1 MLGRKI
7 GNFGHILENVVYFEL
22 LRRGYEVYIGKIDEY
37 EVDFVAINKEGKI
50 YVQVAETLKGIDEND
65 TKILDR
71 ELRSLKKINDN
82 YGKIIL
88 TLDKIPVFNE
98 DGIKIRNVLEWLLDK

>member
-1 MLGRKI
+1 MYCNTKTLLL
-7 GNFGHILENVVYFEL
+7 HYFEL

-37 EVDFVAINKEGKI
+37 KVDFVAINKEGKI

-65 TKILDR
+65 AKILDR
-71 ELRSLKKINDN
+71 KLRSLKKINDN
-82 YGKIIL
+82 YEKIIL

-98 DGIKIRNVLEWLLDK
+98 DGIKVRNVLEWLLDK

>member
-1 MLGRKI
+1 MYCNTKTLLL
-7 GNFGHILENVVYFEL
+7 HYFEL

-37 EVDFVAINKEGKI
+37 KVDFVAINKEGKI

-65 TKILDR
+65 AKILDR
-71 ELRSLKKINDN
+71 KLRSLKKINDN
-82 YGKIIL
+82 YEKIIL
-88 TLDKIPVFNE
+88 TSDKIPDFNE